1 MKKIILFLALL
12 LTSVK
17 AQTPTLSTLQE
28 IQLMKNEFCS
38 VIEVNASWN
47 WNNRIPLEKLEN
59 CYTAYI
65 DLSDKNIGTL
75 LQKEWDIRVVPT
87 VIIFKNGVEQKRFE
101 ANLTMKFSE
110 EEILRKIEAEIK
122 NYGN

>member
-12 LTSVK
+12 LASVK
-17 AQTPTLSTLQE
+17 AQTPTLNTLQE

-59 CYTAYI
+59 CYTAYV
-65 DLSDKNIGTL
+65 DLSNKNIGAL
-75 LQKEWDIRVVPT
+75 IQKEWNINVVPT
-87 VIIFKNGVEQKRFE
+87 VIIFKDGIEVERFE

-110 EEILRKIEAEIK
+110 EEILQKVRNVIR
-122 NYGN
+122 